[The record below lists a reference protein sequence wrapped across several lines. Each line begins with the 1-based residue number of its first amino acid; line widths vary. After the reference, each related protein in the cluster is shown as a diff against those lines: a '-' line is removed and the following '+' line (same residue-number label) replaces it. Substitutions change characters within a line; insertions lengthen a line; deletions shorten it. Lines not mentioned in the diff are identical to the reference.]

1 MRNIEKA
8 DYKVSSALN
17 GIEVVDAQYKR
28 QTFSRHVHEGYTIG
42 VIEKGAQRF
51 FRSGSNHIAGEN
63 SIILVNADDVHTGES
78 AAENG
83 WSYKAIYPT
92 PEHFALIS
100 EDLVGGHSLTPY
112 FKNAV
117 INDNKIANQLR
128 LIFQQIEDGA
138 STLLVETL
146 IYSTLLSLA
155 TKHGRSSDLPQD
167 IGTNRSKLQLAKSF
181 IDEHPEVD
189 ISLDSLASIAGCSKF
204 HFIRQFGKIFG
215 ISPHAYQIQAR
226 LIKAKILLKAGVSI
240 ANTASDCGFHDQ
252 SHFTRHFKKALGATP
267 KRFQTQAI
275 LYNN

>member
-1 MRNIEKA
+1 MKNIEKA

-28 QTFSRHVHEGYTIG
+28 QVFSKHVHEGYTIG

-78 AAENG
+78 ATEGG

-100 EDLVGGHSLTPY
+100 EDLVGGRSLIPY
-112 FKNAV
+112 FKDSV

-128 LIFQQIEDGA
+128 LICQQIEDGA
-138 STLLVETL
+138 STLLIETL

-155 TKHGRSSDLPQD
+155 AKHGRSLELPKN
-167 IGTNRSKLQLAKSF
+167 IGTNRSKLELAKSF
-181 IDEHPEVD
+181 IEEYPEVD
-189 ISLDSLASIAGCSKF
+189 ISLDSLANIAGCSKF

-215 ISPHAYQIQAR
+215 ISPHAYQVQAR
-226 LIKAKILLKAGVSI
+226 LIKAKMLLKAGTSI

-252 SHFTRHFKKALGATP
+252 SHFTRHFKKSSRIHSKTVSDTSN
-267 KRFQTQAI
+267 FVQ
-275 LYNN
+275 